1 MAYALTRTEQ
11 ETVIRWDAL
20 TKTAV
25 IDTAT
30 PEVIR
35 KLDKLAGQFPEVYKV
50 VRVDQ
55 NFYAKR
61 YEVDARYIRFRKP
74 ASAAQRNAARTNSG
88 LRSPAYSVDEKDL
101 QPIGR

>member
-35 KLDKLAGQFPEVYKV
+35 KMDKLAGQFPGVYKV
-50 VRVDQ
+50 VRVDP
-55 NFYAKR
+55 NYSAKR
-61 YEVDARYIRFRKP
+61 YEVDARYVRFGRP
-74 ASAAQRNAARTNSG
+74 ASEAQRNAARINSK
-88 LRSPAYSVDEKDL
+88 LKSPTKNGDEKDL
-101 QPIGR
+101 HPVGR